1 MTVTKTPL
9 EGVLV
14 IEPKVFGDARGSFV
28 ETYRADLYRELG
40 VPYSFVQDNLSTSI
54 RSVLRGLHLQHPQGQ
69 AKLVYA
75 VQGEVFDVCVDV
87 RVGSPTFG
95 AWFGTTLSP
104 ETGRQLLI
112 PPGFAHGFCVLS
124 ERAAFA
130 YKCSDVYSPGTQVTV
145 AWDDPA
151 IGIDWPVAEPLLSDK
166 DLAGLPLSELEARLP
181 RFEAE

>member
-1 MTVTKTPL
+1 MKVTKTPL

-40 VPYSFVQDNLSTSI
+40 VPYDFVQDNLSTSM
-54 RSVLRGLHLQHPQGQ
+54 RGVLRGLHLQHPRGQ

-95 AWFGTTLSP
+95 AWFGMNLSP

-112 PPGFAHGFCVLS
+112 PPGFAHGFCVLT

-130 YKCSDVYSPGTQVTV
+130 YKCSDVYSPGTQMTVT
-145 AWDDPA
+145 WNDPA
-151 IGIDWPVAEPLLSDK
+151 IGIDWPVTDPILSDK
-166 DLAGLPLSELEARLP
+166 DLAGLPLSDLHDRLP
-181 RFEAE
+181 RFGAE